1 MTNRKTA
8 LNKITDKV
16 TKFDKELNK
25 KTTKR
30 VDKESDQSN
39 LHIYLSLIFILVYGD
54 EEDMEEPFPG
64 TKKRKGNNGLKL
76 DRRLER
82 KL

>member
-16 TKFDKELNK
+16 TKFDNKVK

-39 LHIYLSLIFILVYGD
+39 LHIYLYLF
-54 EEDMEEPFPG
+54 
-64 TKKRKGNNGLKL
+64 
-76 DRRLER
+76 
-82 KL
+82 